1 MVDDFN
7 TEFIPDFILYAD
19 NVYRTKEFIVKQQ
32 LSIIRKDGYEV
43 PVLLSTDTFYK
54 RTKYRDYQYDIMYDD
69 REIPEGKRLPST
81 SYTRKYIY

>member
-1 MVDDFN
+1 M
-7 TEFIPDFILYAD
+7 TILTPNLSRISD

>member
-54 RTKYRDYQYDIMYDD
+54 RTK
-69 REIPEGKRLPST
+69 
-81 SYTRKYIY
+81 

>member
-43 PVLLSTDTFYK
+43 PVLLSTDTF
-54 RTKYRDYQYDIMYDD
+54 
-69 REIPEGKRLPST
+69 
-81 SYTRKYIY
+81 SYTFKNIIYYLLYITI